1 MLKVESG
8 KEQPVDVF
16 VKNMRNLVERQ
27 TRNIIWTLIDK
38 GPHKLHPNLSHML
51 LDENVWYKMG
61 VDERKQYIQMFLECD
76 VLDTTPPANTISE
89 ATLIRA
95 IAINKQKELD
105 ETLPYGQLED
115 KDFDNMSEQTPQIRA
130 AKDNN
135 IFSYSLNILAD
146 AACRLNTNANQV
158 KKVLSIP
165 LEDFQLHLPNLPS
178 ATSQGIYEKAAML
191 LNKPN
196 TVVNAPGSDQ
206 ISRIVE
212 STSKKDRP
220 HLVTKGKA

>member
-27 TRNIIWTLIDK
+27 TRNITWTLTDK

-51 LDENVWYKMG
+51 SDENVWYKMG
-61 VDERKQYIQMFLECD
+61 VDECKQYIQMFLECD

-95 IAINKQKELD
+95 IAIDKQKELD
-105 ETLPYGQLED
+105 ETLPYGQSED
-115 KDFDNMSEQTPQIRA
+115 NDFDNMSEQTPQIRA

-165 LEDFQLHLPNLPS
+165 LEGFQLHLPNLPS

>member
-27 TRNIIWTLIDK
+27 TRNITWTLTDK
-38 GPHKLHPNLSHML
+38 GPHKQHPNLSHML
-51 LDENVWYKMG
+51 SDENVWYKMG
-61 VDERKQYIQMFLECD
+61 VDECKQYIQMFLECD

-95 IAINKQKELD
+95 IAIDKQKELD
-105 ETLPYGQLED
+105 ETLPYDQSED
-115 KDFDNMSEQTPQIRA
+115 NDFDNMSEQTPQIRA

>member
-105 ETLPYGQLED
+105 ETLPYDQSED
-115 KDFDNMSEQTPQIRA
+115 NDFDNMSEQTPQIRA

>member
-27 TRNIIWTLIDK
+27 TRNITWTLTDK
-38 GPHKLHPNLSHML
+38 GPHKQHPNLSHML
-51 LDENVWYKMG
+51 SDENVWYKMG
-61 VDERKQYIQMFLECD
+61 VDECKQYIQMFLECD

-95 IAINKQKELD
+95 IAIDKQKELD
-105 ETLPYGQLED
+105 ETLPYDQSED
-115 KDFDNMSEQTPQIRA
+115 NGFDNMSEQTPQIRA